1 MKSKK
6 KSVAKKVSL
15 KKKPASK
22 ELKKSSQSKNDEMV
36 YVRPARESLTKVSP
50 FRVAKHLVTFGEWNE
65 VVQKAKK
72 KGYSLAS
79 FYLNSESPEELEKFD
94 KQACYN
100 MTFRE
105 VAKWCNFKSQS
116 EGLEPCYQFNGKV
129 FKSGELRT
137 SKDFLDWD
145 RSANG
150 YRVATK
156 KEWWHASLDCRAKVI
171 SKNPIRKA
179 KGSEPNSLGIFDI
192 GAGAVTEFVC
202 ALRLY
207 PQGPKEFTAIMN
219 CPLGSLHKTTV
230 LPVLRTG
237 FRLVRNAT

>member
-1 MKSKK
+1 
-6 KSVAKKVSL
+6 
-15 KKKPASK
+15 
-22 ELKKSSQSKNDEMV
+22 
-36 YVRPARESLTKVSP
+36 
-50 FRVAKHLVTFGEWNE
+50 VTFGEWNE

-72 KGYSLAS
+72 KGYSLRG

-100 MTFRE
+100 MTFRD

-156 KEWWHASLDCRAKVI
+156 KEWWHASLDPFGKVV
-171 SKNPIRKA
+171 SKNPIKKA
-179 KGSEPNSLGIFDI
+179 TNSEPNSLGIFDI
-192 GAGAVTEFVC
+192 GVGNVREFVC

-207 PQGPKEFTAIMN
+207 PQGPKEFTAIMDS
-219 CPLGSLHKTTV
+219 PEGFLHETTSV
-230 LPVLRTG
+230 PDLLTG